1 MKFGQKRMRR
11 YAMGVKTGLHHAGK
25 FGAKASNVIGYA
37 APLALMAGQPEIAA
51 SLEAGSTIGKGVS
64 NILQEI

>member
-25 FGAKASNVIGYA
+25 FGQKASAMASYA
-37 APLALMAGQPEIAA
+37 APVALIVGQPEIAA
-51 SLEAGSTIGKGVS
+51 SLEAGSAIGKGVS